1 MELRQLRTFEMVAR
15 HGSFTAVA
23 RELSVTQPAVS
34 AQIQALESELGVR
47 LLERLPRQV
56 LLTSMGEAL
65 LGYARRMLNLEAEAK
80 RVLAEL
86 TGAQDVF
93 LRIGASP
100 TIGAYVLPE
109 IVGEFKRSHPDVR
122 IVAEIEST
130 YRVAE
135 ALQTHAIDVGLV
147 EAVVDAD
154 TIVAHAFRTDELVLI
169 APPTH
174 PWARRPSIQ
183 PLELAEQPLIARE
196 PASGSRALVEEALR
210 ALGVGV
216 LPTLELGG
224 VEAIKNAVK
233 LGLGV
238 SFISRHAIRVEE
250 KLGSLMVVPVEGLE
264 LRRFFYCIHDR
275 PRYPSPVLQAFL
287 DLVQGIGGEV
297 GQQTEISEDRPR
309 V

>member
-1 MELRQLRTFEMVAR
+1 MELRQLRTFEMVAT

-23 RELSVTQPAVS
+23 RELNVSQPAVS

-56 LLTSMGEAL
+56 LLTPMGEAL
-65 LGYARRMLNLEAEAK
+65 LGYARRLLNLEAEA
-80 RVLAEL
+80 RRTLAEL
-86 TGAQDVF
+86 RGAQDAY

-109 IVGEFKRSHPDVR
+109 IVREFKRGHPHVR

-130 YRVAE
+130 YRIAE

-147 EAVVDAD
+147 EAVVEAD
-154 TIVAHAFRTDELVLI
+154 TVAAHAFRTDELVLI
-169 APPTH
+169 VPPTH
-174 PWARRPSIQ
+174 PWAQRQSIQ
-183 PLELAEQPLIARE
+183 PLELAEQPVIARE

-210 ALGVGV
+210 ALGVSV
-216 LPTLELGG
+216 PPALELGG
-224 VEAIKNAVK
+224 IEAIKNAVA

-238 SFISRHAIRVEE
+238 SFVSRHAIQAEH
-250 KLGSLMVVPVEGLE
+250 KLGSLVAVPVEGLD
-264 LRRFFYCIHDR
+264 LRRFFYCLHDR
-275 PRYPSPVLQAFL
+275 QRYISPVLQSFL
-287 DLVQGIGGEV
+287 DLVQGMGGDV
-297 GQQTEISEDRPR
+297 RRQTESIEDRPQ